1 MTNTGFE
8 VRKLPE
14 VKIWRNTIISE
25 DKNENQIRVFEFND
39 QLGKFQE
46 LDMDEDLP
54 LYDLLDSESIL
65 SFIDP
70 KHKRLWIWIGSFSST
85 KMRFMS
91 TQASYL
97 IRDRYVFGF
106 KISTVDEGDEH
117 IDFKVMLGL
126 EEEMGEKIDQIRP
139 LYRGTPEED
148 ENFESLSEGKILLIM
163 KKIPIPKGYQRKLI
177 IVNNVIYLYKES
189 TTSLGSDIKKERLFR
204 LKEEVSDGIY
214 QLDGYT
220 PRILFSFNKILL
232 IDLMQKNVN
241 QI

>member
-1 MTNTGFE
+1 
-8 VRKLPE
+8 
-14 VKIWRNTIISE
+14 
-25 DKNENQIRVFEFND
+25 
-39 QLGKFQE
+39 
-46 LDMDEDLP
+46 MDEDLP

-97 IRDRYVFGF
+97 IRNRYVFGF

-214 QLDGYT
+214 QFDGYT

>member
-1 MTNTGFE
+1 
-8 VRKLPE
+8 
-14 VKIWRNTIISE
+14 
-25 DKNENQIRVFEFND
+25 
-39 QLGKFQE
+39 
-46 LDMDEDLP
+46 MDEDLP

-97 IRDRYVFGF
+97 IRNRYVFGF

>member
-1 MTNTGFE
+1 
-8 VRKLPE
+8 
-14 VKIWRNTIISE
+14 
-25 DKNENQIRVFEFND
+25 
-39 QLGKFQE
+39 
-46 LDMDEDLP
+46 MDEDLP